1 MSTEKKL
8 MLPCGRIVQGHPM
21 EGHQQKDN
29 ANQPKTMR
37 DGSPLMSYYIAV
49 ALVKGAEQHWAQTE
63 WGQILYAAGVEGW
76 PNGEHGAPT
85 FAWKVVDGD
94 STVPDRSG
102 TSPSQKEGFPGHWV
116 VRISSCFQYPCYH
129 AGKYQAHEV
138 IQNPKEIKCGDY
150 VRVEVSTLGNGPV
163 SQSPGIYINPLQLEV
178 SRAGVQI
185 ISKSMPDAAGA
196 FGTAQAVLPGN
207 AMIDTAVA
215 PVPVAG
221 VPPMPGQVMAPAV
234 VQPVA
239 VQPVAMPA
247 PGVPGQIPGVVA
259 GQVPNVVQTVPG
271 QVVAAPVIPQVQG
284 VPVASSVPV
293 AAGNP
298 AAVQPNTA
306 YLQP

>member
-29 ANQPKTMR
+29 ANQPKTMS

-49 ALVKGAEQHWAQTE
+49 AIVKGTEQHWSQTE
-63 WGQILYAAGVEGW
+63 WGQLLYAAGAEGW
-76 PNGEHGAPT
+76 PSGEHGAPT

-116 VRISSCFQYPCYH
+116 VRISSCFPYPCYH
-129 AGKYQAHEV
+129 AGHYQAHEV
-138 IQNPKEIKCGDY
+138 IQNTKEIKCGDY
-150 VRVEVSTLGNGPV
+150 VRVEISAVGNAP

-215 PVPVAG
+215 PVPG
-221 VPPMPGQVMAPAV
+221 VMAPAV
-234 VQPVA
+234 GIPGQVPAA
-239 VQPVAMPA
+239 VQPVA
-247 PGVPGQIPGVVA
+247 IPGVVA
-259 GQVPNVVQTVPG
+259 GQVPNAAPIVPG
-271 QVVAAPVIPQVQG
+271 QAVAAPVIPQAQG

-298 AAVQPNTA
+298 VAVQPNTA